1 MFLAHVVFQDLLYH
15 NIRHNQ
21 KNFKRKK
28 SMKSY
33 FRALTV
39 AGSDSGGGAGIQA
52 DIKTFSALAC
62 FGMSAIT
69 ALTAQ
74 NTHSVTGIF
83 PVPPEFI
90 GLQIDAVLSDIG
102 ADAVKIGMLHSPEVI
117 ETVADRL
124 SHWNCKNIVLDPVM
138 VSKSGDKLLQDD
150 AAHALKSVLIPKA
163 FIITPN
169 LPEASVLLSREVKTQ
184 EDMTEAVKELA
195 DLGCPNVL
203 LKGGHLSGN
212 TSTDLLFQKNK
223 ASLTEL
229 HNERIDT
236 PNSHGTGC
244 SLSSAICALLA
255 RGMDIE
261 SAVHQAKAFISAA
274 LTAGAEYKI
283 GQGHGPVHHFY
294 DLWNNFRDRPNSSS
308 DFQ

>member
-1 MFLAHVVFQDLLYH
+1 
-15 NIRHNQ
+15 
-21 KNFKRKK
+21 
-28 SMKSY
+28 MKSY

-39 AGSDSGGGAGIQA
+39 AGSDSGGGAGVQA
-52 DIKTFSALAC
+52 DIKTFSAFSC

-69 ALTAQ
+69 AITAQ

-90 GLQIDAVLSDIG
+90 ALQMDAVLSDIG
-102 ADAVKIGMLHSPEVI
+102 ADAVKIGMLHSPELI
-117 ETVADRL
+117 GTVADRL
-124 SHWNCKNIVLDPVM
+124 SRWKCRNIVLDPVM
-138 VSKSGDKLLQDD
+138 VSKSGDKLLQDE

-163 FIITPN
+163 LVITPN
-169 LPEASVLLSREVKTQ
+169 LPEASVLLDRDVQSQ
-184 EDMTEAVKELA
+184 EDMAEAAKDLA
-195 DLGCPNVL
+195 ELGCPNVL

-212 TSTDLLFQKNK
+212 TSTDLLFQKDK
-223 ASLTEL
+223 GRLTEL
-229 HNERIDT
+229 YNERIDT

-261 SAVHQAKAFISAA
+261 SAVHQAKVFISAA

-294 DLWNNFRDRPNSSS
+294 DLWKTS
-308 DFQ
+308 DYKGFGG